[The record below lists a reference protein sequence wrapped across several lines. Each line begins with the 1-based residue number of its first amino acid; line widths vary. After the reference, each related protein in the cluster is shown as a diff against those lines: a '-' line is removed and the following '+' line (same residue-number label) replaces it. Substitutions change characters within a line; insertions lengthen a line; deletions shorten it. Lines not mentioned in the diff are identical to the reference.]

1 MWRLLWTAAL
11 VCLMSVAPAC
21 FAAAPTSPLKFSSLR
36 AVIPSDMSTVALLQ
50 DRQGFIWI
58 GTHNTGLYRYDGYQA
73 VRYAHRPADA
83 RSLPNDQISA
93 LFEDGAGRLW
103 IGSQAGLARYNPTTD
118 DFTLFAAPAGPKN
131 NRLITR
137 IIGDGRGGMWLGTWG
152 GLQHFDPAT
161 GKFVQYVHRDGD
173 ADSLN
178 SNDVNAIALDHRGG
192 LWVATWPGGID
203 YLPAGSKKFVHFR
216 VDDSA
221 SPDPKLNLVRA
232 LFFDREHR
240 LWIGTERG
248 AYRWTD
254 GAPWSSRAHLPS
266 PSSRIS
272 GFYQDRASAVWAG
285 TTHGGLLRWNG
296 AAEASEVFVHRPDDP
311 YSVQSD
317 DIRAV
322 MQDRGGVMW
331 VGTFTAGIN
340 TVNLNSHG
348 FRRLLPND
356 ANEAKLGVSNALST
370 IAGAPDNKIWLGSRR
385 GFSLFDPTSGA
396 TLLRY
401 FYDPAG
407 QGELA
412 AKAVYSL
419 YQQPGGP
426 LWLATSAGLYAF
438 TEKTRQFQAYHF
450 GTGAENFINKVVPG
464 RNGILWL
471 GTGRNLVRFDPATGT
486 HRVFAHDDHNADSLS
501 LTGITCIL
509 EDRLGRV
516 WVGSEWSSG
525 LDMLDPATGRVRHFT
540 YDKNKKDG
548 LGDDKITTIFES
560 REGRIWLGTSV
571 GLSEIVTSSTGDI
584 GFRSNGAVGSNGP
597 TKIISIAQDQGGAL
611 WLATV
616 SGLLALDAST
626 GAIKQYGAADGMT
639 DGFTIGAAYAGA
651 DGMLYFGSLQGMTVV
666 DPSRVGR
673 TVHTPQVSITDIG
686 VGGRSL
692 REAPRQPG
700 VVLDGPVT
708 APSRLVLPPD
718 ASAFSIAFAALD
730 FTDSADNRY
739 QYKLTGFDKD
749 WTDADA
755 ARRSASY
762 TNLDP
767 GHYLFAVRAM
777 NTAGL
782 WSEHAATLRITILP
796 PFWKTGWFRLL
807 SASMLVALFVVL
819 YRLRIGTLKR
829 TQARLQQLVME
840 RTHALE
846 ESNQKLAAL
855 STTDG
860 LTNITNRRGFDDAL
874 AAAWSRATRSGE
886 PLALAMIDVD
896 FFKLYND
903 HYGHQAGDHCLIEVA
918 RTIAA
923 HGRRAGDL
931 AARYGGEEFVLLMPG
946 CTGPDAL
953 ATASALCARVFARG
967 LPHALS
973 NHGAVSVSIGV
984 SCVVPSASSTPQDLI
999 EAADRALYKAKQAGR
1014 NCACLA
1020 P

>member
-1 MWRLLWTAAL
+1 MWRFFWTAVF
-11 VCLMSVAPAC
+11 VCWLGLAPAC
-21 FAAAPTSPLKFSSLR
+21 FGAVPTSPLKFNSLR
-36 AVIPSDMSTVALLQ
+36 TVIPSDMSIVALLQ

-73 VRYAHRPADA
+73 VRYAHRPGNA
-83 RSLPNDQISA
+83 STLPNDQVSA
-93 LFEDGAGRLW
+93 LFEDGAGRVW
-103 IGSQAGLARYNPTTD
+103 VGTQAGLARYNPETD
-118 DFTLFAAPAGPKN
+118 DFTVFAAPAGAKN

-161 GKFVQYVHRDGD
+161 GKFVQYVHREGD

-178 SNDVNAIALDHRGG
+178 SNDVNAIALDRRGG
-192 LWVATWPGGID
+192 LWIGTWPGGID
-203 YLPAGSKKFVHFR
+203 YLSAGGNRFEHFR
-216 VDDSA
+216 MDDSA

-232 LFFDREHR
+232 LFFDRDHR

-248 AYRWTD
+248 AYRWDD

-266 PSSRIS
+266 PSSRMS
-272 GFYQDRASAVWAG
+272 GFYQDRSGAVWAG

-296 AAEASEVFVHRPDDP
+296 ASDASEAFVHRPDDP

-317 DIRAV
+317 DIRTV
-322 MQDRGGVMW
+322 MEDRGGLLW
-331 VGTFTAGIN
+331 VGTFSAGVN

-348 FRRLLPND
+348 FRRLLPNTTKES
-356 ANEAKLGVSNALST
+356 APGMSKALST
-370 IAGAPDNKIWLGSRR
+370 IAGAPDNKVWLGSRR
-385 GFSLFDPTSGA
+385 GFSLFDPASGE

-401 FYDPAG
+401 LHDPAG
-407 QGELA
+407 QGEMA
-412 AKAVYSL
+412 AKAVYSV

-438 TEKTRQFQAYHF
+438 TEKTRQFKAYNF
-450 GTGAENFINKVVPG
+450 GTGAENFLNKVVPG
-464 RNGILWL
+464 RNGVLWL
-471 GTGRNLVRFDPATGT
+471 GTGRNLVRFDTATGT
-486 HRVFAHDDHNADSLS
+486 HRVFAHDEGDAQSLS

-516 WVGSEWSSG
+516 WIGSEWSSG

-540 YDKNKKDG
+540 FDENRKDG
-548 LGDDKITTIFES
+548 LGDDKIKTIFES
-560 REGRIWLGTSV
+560 RDGRIWLGTAV
-571 GLSEIVTSSTGDI
+571 GLSEIVTSRTGDI
-584 GFRSNGAVGSNGP
+584 GFRSKVLTGSGGP
-597 TKIISIAQDQGGAL
+597 TKVISIAQDQGGTL
-611 WLATV
+611 WVATV
-616 SGLLALDAST
+616 SGLLALDANT
-626 GAIKQYGAADGMT
+626 GATRKYGAADGIS
-639 DGFTIGAAYAGA
+639 DGFAIGASYTGA
-651 DGMLYFGSLQGMTVV
+651 DGMLYFGSLQGVTVV
-666 DPSRVGR
+666 DPPRVGR

-692 REAPRQPG
+692 REAPRPPG
-700 VVLDGPVT
+700 VVLDGAVT
-708 APSRLVLPPD
+708 DPSMLVLPPD

-739 QYKLTGFDKD
+739 QYKLTGFDKG

-755 ARRSASY
+755 SRRSASY

-767 GHYLFAVRAM
+767 GQYLFEVRAM

-782 WSEHAATLRITILP
+782 WSEHAATLRIRILP

-807 SASMLVALFVVL
+807 SLSLLVAVFAVL

-829 TQARLQQLVME
+829 TQARLQQLVGE
-840 RTHALE
+840 RTRALE
-846 ESNQKLAAL
+846 ESNAKLAAL

-874 AAAWSRATRSGE
+874 AAEWSRSTRSGE

-903 HYGHQAGDHCLIEVA
+903 HYGHQAGDHCLKEVA
-918 RTIAA
+918 ATIAS
-923 HGRRAGDL
+923 HVRRAGDV

-946 CTGPDAL
+946 CTGADAL
-953 ATASALCARVFARG
+953 ATASALCERVYGRR

-973 NHGAVSVSIGV
+973 SHAFVTVSIGV
-984 SCVVPSASSTPQDLI
+984 FCIAPSAGSTPQELI

-1014 NCACLA
+1014 NCAHLA
-1020 P
+1020 S